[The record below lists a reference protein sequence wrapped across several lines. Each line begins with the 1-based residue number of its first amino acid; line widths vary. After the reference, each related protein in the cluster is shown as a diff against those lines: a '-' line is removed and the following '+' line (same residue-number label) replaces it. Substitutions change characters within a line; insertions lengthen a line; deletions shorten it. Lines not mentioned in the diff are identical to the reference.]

1 MEVGGGRA
9 AGELLTT
16 WMHYPNVPYFQQK
29 AEASS
34 WDGNV
39 SMASAH
45 RHISA
50 SAMSL
55 VARVLLSPHLLTP
68 EESPLEVPGQEPG
81 PLSPN
86 MTPRP
91 TRHPSP
97 LGFCHAHS
105 HVLQH
110 PSKEGTTEPPTWRE
124 IGRVGGRSHPDQEQD
139 PSKRQRV
146 QGTWLLSSH
155 DVLDRGSG
163 PCWPS
168 GPPGLARERH
178 RG

>member
-1 MEVGGGRA
+1 MEAGGGRA

-124 IGRVGGRSHPDQEQD
+124 IGRVGGRSHPDQEPRSQQEAKSPRD
-139 PSKRQRV
+139 LAPV
-146 QGTWLLSSH
+146 LS
-155 DVLDRGSG
+155 
-163 PCWPS
+163 
-168 GPPGLARERH
+168 
-178 RG
+178 